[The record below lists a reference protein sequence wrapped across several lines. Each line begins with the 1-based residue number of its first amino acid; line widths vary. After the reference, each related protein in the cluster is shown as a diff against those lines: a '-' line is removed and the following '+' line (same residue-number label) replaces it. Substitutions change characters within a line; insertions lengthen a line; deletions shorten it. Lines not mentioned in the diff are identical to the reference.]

1 MNSLNTNTASFRP
14 APRFAGFAFAAL
26 MTLATLMSVGEL
38 ADHGTAQGQ
47 LAQAAAQQSKA

>member
-1 MNSLNTNTASFRP
+1 MNSLNNSTTSFRP

-26 MTLATLMSVGEL
+26 MTLATLMGVGQL

-47 LAQAAAQQSKA
+47 LAQAAAQQDKA